1 MNVCVLVVL
10 VVDIAEA
17 VRELSDAVVV
27 AIMNPR
33 NTRLQH
39 TLGVCSG
46 GVQHLALS
54 RHSPARA
61 RRRLGRRPE
70 GRKR

>member
-10 VVDIAEA
+10 VVNVAEP
-17 VRELSDAVVV
+17 VRELFDVVV

-33 NTRLQH
+33 NTRLQR